1 MAENTTVQG
10 AAEKISGLLNPNQ
23 GQSEPEKKAEPSEQP
38 QEEVKKEEPSKES
51 QSSSG
56 ETPQEEAS
64 ENTEIK
70 EETQTELEEPNLH
83 RVKVSGQELEV
94 TLDELKAGYS
104 RDSDYRQKTHSL
116 GLEKKDLEVQKTSL
130 RHNYD
135 TRLGELND
143 LISTADGFIR
153 QQQGSKDLQK
163 LWEEDPTSAARL
175 DYQLREQNKQID
187 DMKSKAKDAYTQQY
201 NDYLDTQRQLAA
213 TRIPEYSDP
222 DKADKFKTDMRTS
235 LRSYGFN
242 DSEIGNLAD
251 HRFLM
256 VIKDAMGYKSV
267 KDKKPLVQK
276 KIANAPKVIKAGI
289 AKSNTSSGREA
300 IKSKIGKLRKSGHI
314 KDAQSAILDM
324 INLKSQQKR

>member
-1 MAENTTVQG
+1 MADSTTVQG
-10 AAEKISGLLNPNQ
+10 AAEKISGLLNPNKDNQ
-23 GQSEPEKKAEPSEQP
+23 VPEKKAEPSEQP
-38 QEEVKKEEPSKES
+38 QEEVKKEESLQES

-56 ETPQEEAS
+56 ETPKEEAS

-70 EETQTELEEPNLH
+70 EETQTALEEPELH

-116 GLEKKDLEVQKTSL
+116 GLEKKDLEAQKTSL

-175 DYQLREQNKQID
+175 DYQLREQTRQID
-187 DMKSKAKDAYTQQY
+187 DMKSKAKDAYTKQY
-201 NDYLDTQRQLAA
+201 EEYLDTQRQLAA
-213 TRIPEYSDP
+213 AKIPEYSDP
-222 DKADKFKTDMRTS
+222 NKADQFRTNMRTS
-235 LRSYGFN
+235 LRSYGFS
-242 DSEIGNLAD
+242 DQEIGNLAD

-267 KDKKPLVQK
+267 KDKKPIVQK
-276 KIANAPKVIKAGI
+276 KVANAPKVIKAGV
-289 AKSNTSSGREA
+289 AKSNVGSGREA
-300 IKSKIGKLRKSGHI
+300 IKQKIGKLRKTGHL